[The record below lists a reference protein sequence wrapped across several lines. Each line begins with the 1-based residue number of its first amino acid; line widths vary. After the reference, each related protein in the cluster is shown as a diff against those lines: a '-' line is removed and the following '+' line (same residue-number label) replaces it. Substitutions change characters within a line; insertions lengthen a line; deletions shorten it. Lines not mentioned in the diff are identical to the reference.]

1 MASITETIHLH
12 ADEGQSRWILGQ
24 LLTFKLYGQG
34 DALGLFEMAIP
45 PGGGAPPH
53 LHRGQDETH
62 YVLAGEYRFVC
73 DRRPIDARPGSLV
86 HVPRGTAHAFTN
98 TGATRGR
105 LLFVETPAGPLEQ
118 WLDEIGD
125 PVDDPTSPPQGDP
138 DLARLARA
146 AERTGGIEF
155 VDGERR

>member
-1 MASITETIHLH
+1 MANPGEAIHLS
-12 ADEGQSRWILGQ
+12 AREGQSRWIFGQ
-24 LLTFKLYGQG
+24 LLTFKLYGQCDG
-34 DALGLFEMAIP
+34 VGIFEMEIP

-62 YVLAGEYRFVC
+62 YVLGGEYRFIC
-73 DRRPIDARPGSLV
+73 AGKPIDARAGSVV

-98 TGATRGR
+98 TGDTNGR

-125 PVDDPTSPPQGDP
+125 PVDDPTSPPRGEP
-138 DLARLARA
+138 DMARLARA
-146 AERTGGIEF
+146 AEQTGGIEF
-155 VDGERR
+155 VDSERQ